1 MRTWKKENL
10 IEAVKSSKSYA
21 EVLRKLNLKAA
32 GGNYIQIKKYIS
44 EYNLDITHFSGQGW
58 SKGINRNTKA
68 VDLKEKLVDGK
79 FVNSNRLRLQLI
91 SSGIFEAI
99 CSNCNNNK
107 WLGSNIPLELD
118 HINGK
123 REDNRIE
130 NLRLL
135 CPNCHALTPTYRGKN
150 KSRDVVKSVNTEVL
164 KTSV

>member
-1 MRTWKKENL
+1 MRTWEKQNL
-10 IEAVKSSKSYA
+10 IDAVKTSYSYA
-21 EVLRKLNLKAA
+21 EVLRKLNLKPA
-32 GGNYIQIKKYIS
+32 GGNYIQLKKYIE
-44 EYNLDITHFSGQGW
+44 EYSLDTSHFMGQAW
-58 SKGINRNTKA
+58 NKDKKRKTKPIA
-68 VDLKEKLVDGK
+68 LENKLVNNK

-99 CSNCNNNK
+99 CSNCKNDK
-107 WLGSNIPLELD
+107 WLGSSIPLELD

-150 KSRDVVKSVNTEVL
+150 KSRDVVK
-164 KTSV
+164 